1 MVDEAIIKSVQNYLR
16 TLIARGRDIRFGVI
30 FGSYAQGCANEWSD
44 IDLLVVSP
52 DYDNIISRDKID
64 QLWITAA
71 KLDSRIEPVPCGV
84 ERWEK
89 DDSNPLIEIAR
100 QEGQTVTA

>member
-16 TLIARGRDIRFGVI
+16 TLIAQGRDIRFGVI
-30 FGSYAQGCANEWSD
+30 FGSFATGCATEWSD

-52 DYDNIISRDKID
+52 DYDNMTSREKID
-64 QLWITAA
+64 QLWETAA
-71 KLDSRIEPVPCGV
+71 ETDSRIEPIPCGV
-84 ERWEK
+84 EAWEK
-89 DDSNPLIEIAR
+89 DDGTPIIEIAR

>member
-16 TLIARGRDIRFGVI
+16 ALIADGIDIRFGVI
-30 FGSYAQGCANEWSD
+30 FGSYARGCANEWSD

-52 DYDNIISRDKID
+52 DYDNMTSRDKID
-64 QLWITAA
+64 QLWVTAA
-71 KLDSRIEPVPCGV
+71 RTDARIEPIPCGI
-84 ERWEK
+84 EAWEK
-89 DDSNPLIEIAR
+89 DDATPIFEVAR